1 MDTKLEDILKLEN
14 NIHMRECLIKGFI
27 CRDENIKKLIAENKK
42 LDAENKKLDAEN
54 KKLDAENK
62 KLDAENKKLDAE
74 NKKLDATF
82 CKLITNE
89 DPNPLESVT
98 ATKIIDNIYYVDGY
112 AIT

>member
-54 KKLDAENK
+54 KKLV
-62 KLDAENKKLDAE
+62 AENKKLDAE

>member
-62 KLDAENKKLDAE
+62 KLDAENKKLDA
-74 NKKLDATF
+74 TF